1 MPRRLPAEWEPQDA
15 ILLAWPHPQTDWAP
29 ILESVETVFLKLIK
43 AITRFERVILAA
55 QDSDTVREKCR
66 TRGIPMD
73 ALSLFTIPS
82 NDTWARDFG
91 PITILRDDKPLL
103 LDYQFNGWGGK
114 FSAEL
119 DNQITTTLHRQGAF
133 GATPCQTGKLI
144 LEGGSIESDGEG
156 TLLTTTQCL
165 LNPNRN
171 PSISKS
177 LLEKELSE
185 ALGVSHF
192 LWLEYGYLAGDDTDS
207 HIDTLAR
214 LCPDRTIAYVR
225 CSDPNDEHYSELRR
239 MEEALSKFTTAEG
252 DRYRL
257 IPLPWP
263 RAQYDEDGQRL
274 PATYANFLVINGA
287 VLVPLY
293 NDPQDDAALRA
304 VQSAYPNREII
315 GIDCS
320 PLIRQH
326 GSLHC
331 LTMQL
336 PQGVCS

>member
-15 ILLAWPHPQTDWAP
+15 VLLTWPHPQTDWAP
-29 ILESVETVFLKLIK
+29 ILEPVETVFLKLIK

-55 QDSDTVREKCR
+55 QDTEAVREKCR
-66 TRGIPMD
+66 AHGIIMD

-91 PITILRDDKPLL
+91 PITVLCDGKPLL

-119 DNQITTTLHRQGAF
+119 DNQITSVLHQKGAF
-133 GATPCQTGKLI
+133 GATPRQNGNLI

-156 TLLTTTQCL
+156 TLLTTSQCL

-171 PSISKS
+171 PSIPKT
-177 LLEKELSE
+177 LLENKLSE
-185 ALGVSHF
+185 ALGVSRF
-192 LWLEYGYLAGDDTDS
+192 LWLEHGYLAGDDTDS

-225 CSDPNDEHYSELRR
+225 CSDPNDEHYPELRR
-239 MEEALSKFTTAEG
+239 MEEALSAFTTADG
-252 DRYRL
+252 SRYRL
-257 IPLPWP
+257 IALPWP

-304 VQSAYPNREII
+304 VQKAFPNREII